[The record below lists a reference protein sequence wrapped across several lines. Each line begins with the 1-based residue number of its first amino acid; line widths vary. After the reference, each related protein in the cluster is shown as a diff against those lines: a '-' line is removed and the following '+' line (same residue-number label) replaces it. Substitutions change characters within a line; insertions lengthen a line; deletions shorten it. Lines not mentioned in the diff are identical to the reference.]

1 MLTNHKKK
9 AVVAA
14 LFAVFT
20 AQLCVTQVAPAQTG
34 SLTVHG
40 VVVDTQ
46 EPPQP
51 VIGAT
56 VFVKGTQNGT
66 TSDAVGA
73 FDIKA
78 RKGDILVFSCIGY
91 KDVEYTVT
99 RAIGDLSIALPDD
112 VNILEQAVVTGMTSQ
127 QRKHIASA
135 VGIIDNAK
143 FTNKPV
149 THMSQALQGG
159 TTGIL
164 VQQSSGAPG
173 SDNSTI
179 KIRGMA
185 SLVGTNPLVLVDGF
199 EFDLNKL
206 DPATV
211 ESVTILK
218 DAAAASIYGAKAG
231 GGVILI
237 TTRRGMAGAVKVNY
251 NGYAGF
257 QNPLYI
263 PDMADSWEYME
274 YVNQVNKNTGSAPTY
289 SPDEIASAKAGDDP
303 ISYPNTRWADLLLR
317 RSAPIT
323 EHNFSVSGGN
333 TIGRFALSAQ
343 YLKQEGIYKV
353 KPDSFERLTVRANTS
368 VNMTDNIL
376 VFVDTFVGRDISA
389 SPNSNLYSLVY
400 SMPANIVAKYP
411 RKEGFETDYY
421 GYYIASY
428 MNAYAQAERGQFD
441 TSIRDYVTI
450 NARPQWTIADGLVLK
465 GQVGYRLSTGMDKTN
480 RDPYVFFN
488 YFTGDEVTSFSMV
501 KGATY
506 TTRANYWSASANLDW
521 VKEFGGHRINLLG
534 GWQSELNA
542 TSGWDKISLVSWF
555 GKAYYSYKD
564 KYLLEA
570 GLRADGSSLFT
581 GKYKWG
587 YFPSV
592 AGGWNV
598 NKEDFL
604 KDVRWM
610 SSWKLRAS
618 FGMLGNNNVSPYSY
632 QALINSAGTET
643 KGGNPD
649 LRWESVSIFDVGT
662 DLSLFDY
669 TLDINLDYYHKITD
683 DLIMNIPSSLSSGLL
698 TTPANVGR
706 AQSRGFEAGISYNK
720 DFNDR
725 THLTIG
731 GGFSYNRNKWLYIPG
746 GELIMGNT
754 ICREGHAI
762 RANYFYVADGLL
774 SQNDLDNYVAI
785 VGGYPDNG
793 VTTQQ
798 PGDIKYVDING
809 DGIIDTNDK
818 TAVGDQDP
826 HTMFYGNL
834 TFRWRNFDLDTQL
847 TGQGNSNGFY
857 YSYFIQPLN
866 ATNTGAVQRWQL
878 NYWTE
883 DNPNANRPRPTTA
896 GTTNEYLSTYWMF
909 NRAFLRVKY
918 IQLGY
923 SFPKL
928 AKKIKANNLRIYANV
943 QNALTFSELKISD
956 PETCA
961 SNNGGAVP
969 QKYPMMRT
977 WTFGVNL
984 GF

>member
-1 MLTNHKKK
+1 MRKLLRLIVGCL
-9 AVVAA
+9 AFLCAA
-14 LFAVFT
+14 
-20 AQLCVTQVAPAQTG
+20 G
-34 SLTVHG
+34 SLNAQSASKLAIRG

-51 VIGAT
+51 VIGAMIYI
-56 VFVKGTQNGT
+56 KGTQIGV
-66 TSDAVGA
+66 TSDVAGSFSISA
-73 FDIKA
+73 N
-78 RKGDILVFSCIGY
+78 KGDILVISCIGY
-91 KDVEYTVT
+91 KNVEYTVA
-99 RAIGDLSIALPDD
+99 RSIGDLSIALPDD
-112 VNILEQAVVTGMTSQ
+112 VSVLEQAVVTGMTSQ

-143 FTNKPV
+143 FSNKPV
-149 THMSQALQGG
+149 TQMSQALQGG

-185 SLVGTNPLVLVDGF
+185 SLVGANPLVLVDGF
-199 EFDLNKL
+199 EFDMNKL

-237 TTRRGMAGAVKVNY
+237 TTRRGVAGAVKVNY
-251 NGYAGF
+251 NGYAGV
-257 QNPLYI
+257 QTPLYI
-263 PDMADSWEYME
+263 PDMADSWEYMQ
-274 YVNQVNKNTGSAPTY
+274 YVNQVNANTGLAPSY
-289 SPDEIASAKAGDDP
+289 SEDEIASARAQDDP
-303 ISYPNTRWADLLLR
+303 VSYPNTRWSDLLLDKG
-317 RSAPIT
+317 AFIT
-323 EHNFSVSGGN
+323 EHNVSVSGGN
-333 TIGRFALSAQ
+333 SIGRFALSAQ
-343 YLKQEGIYKV
+343 YLKQDGIYKLQ
-353 KPDSFERLTVRANTS
+353 KDSFDRLTVRANTS
-368 VNMTDNIL
+368 VNLTDNIL
-376 VFVDTFVGRDISA
+376 VFVDTFVGRDTQVTPS
-389 SPNSNLYSLVY
+389 SNIYGLIY

-428 MNAYAQAERGQFD
+428 MNAYAEAERGQLN
-441 TSIRDYVTI
+441 TYVRDYVTI
-450 NARPQWTIADGLVLK
+450 NARPQWNITPGLTLK
-465 GQVGYRLSTGMDKTN
+465 GQIGYRLSTGMNKTN

-501 KGATY
+501 KGAEY

-521 VKEFGGHRINLLG
+521 VKEIGGHRINLLG

-542 TSGWDKISLVSWF
+542 TSGWNRIALVSWY
-555 GKAYYSYKD
+555 GKGYYSYKD
-564 KYLLEA
+564 KYLFEV

-592 AGGWNV
+592 AAGWNI

-610 SSWKLRAS
+610 SSWKARVS

-632 QALINSAGTET
+632 QSLINASGTET
-643 KGGNPD
+643 KNGNPD
-649 LRWESVSIFDVGT
+649 LRWETVNIFDAGM
-662 DLSLFDY
+662 DLSLFNY
-669 TLDINLDYYHKITD
+669 TLDVNLDFYNKTID
-683 DLIMNIPSSLSSGLL
+683 DLIMSLPSTLSSGLL
-698 TTPANVGR
+698 NTPANVGK
-706 AQSRGFEAGISYNK
+706 AQSRGFEVGISYNK
-720 DFNDR
+720 DFNEH

-731 GGFSYNRNKWLYIPG
+731 GGFSYNRTKWLYIPG
-746 GELIMGNT
+746 GEFVSGNT
-754 ICREGHAI
+754 IYRQGHALK
-762 RANYFYVADGLL
+762 ANYFYVADGLL
-774 SQNDLDNYVAI
+774 TQEDLDNYVAI

-798 PGDIKYVDING
+798 PGDIKYKDING
-809 DGIIDTNDK
+809 DGIIDTNDR

-826 HTMFYGNL
+826 HTMFYGNI
-834 TFRWRNFDLDTQL
+834 TFRWRNFDIDTQF

-857 YSYFIQPLN
+857 YDKFIQPLN
-866 ATNTGAVQRWQL
+866 TTNNGAVQRWQL
-878 NYWTE
+878 DYWTP
-883 DNPNANRPRPTTA
+883 DNPNASRPRPTTS
-896 GTTNEYLSTYWMF
+896 GTSNEYLSTYWMF

-918 IQLGY
+918 IQIGY
-923 SFPKL
+923 SFPKF
-928 AKKIKANNLRIYANV
+928 ASRIKASNLRVYANV
-943 QNALTFSELKISD
+943 QNALTFAHLKESD
-956 PETCA
+956 PETCS

-969 QKYPMMRT
+969 SKYPLMRT
-977 WTFGVNL
+977 WTLGINL
-984 GF
+984 SF